1 LLCEYVFNIGQ
12 GKRARNENNPDK
24 ECVTAFVGRFCGFSV
39 TISGAGGRADPMLS
53 ASDPVLSTWFHR
65 TNPTPE

>member
-24 ECVTAFVGRFCGFSV
+24 ECFPVWIHVTASVGRFCVADFSE

-53 ASDPVLSTWFHR
+53 ASDPLLST
-65 TNPTPE
+65 